1 MAVNRAAILKAAGER
16 LIIEDVPYVKP
27 GAGQVLIKVQAAA
40 INVADHILQ
49 DTGLF
54 IRYCPYI
61 LGSDVAGT
69 IKEVGPGSRFQPGD
83 RVYAHCNQKFSQGGL
98 HESCAGFGGFQFYTL
113 SLEDHTA
120 KLPDVMSFE
129 QGCVFPLSVTTAYA
143 GLMTLGLDQPG
154 SGYVFVWGG
163 SSSVGTNTIQLFKN
177 LGYTVITTASPRN
190 FEYCREIGASEVF
203 DYNGNDQPIVDF
215 LKGKKLL
222 GTLDAMSKE
231 DTLKRCM
238 KLVDGTICSVAPGT
252 EKVGPQVRT
261 IYQGRDP
268 SFNIHQK
275 VYREILPEALEN
287 GTFKPKP
294 DPLVIG
300 KGLEFAQEGI
310 DMCKKG
316 VSARKVVFTI

>member
-1 MAVNRAAILKAAGER
+1 MVINRAAILKAAGER
-16 LIIEDVPYVKP
+16 LVVEDTSYVKP

-54 IRYCPYI
+54 IRNWPYT

-69 IKEVGPGSRFQPGD
+69 IEEAGPGSSFQPGD
-83 RVYAHCNQKFSQGGL
+83 RVYAHCNQKFSQGGFD
-98 HESCAGFGGFQFYTL
+98 ESCAGFGGFQFYTL

-120 KLPDVMSFE
+120 KLPNAIGFE

-143 GLMTLGLDQPG
+143 GLMTLGLNQPG

-163 SSSVGTNTIQLFKN
+163 SSSVGTNAIQLFKN

-190 FEYCREIGASEVF
+190 FGYCREIGASEVF
-203 DYNGNDQPIVDF
+203 DYNGDDQPIIGF
-215 LKGKKLL
+215 LKGKNLL

-238 KLVDGTICSVAPGT
+238 KLVDGTVCSVAPGT
-252 EKVGPQVRT
+252 EKIGPQVKT
-261 IYQGRDP
+261 IYQAQDP
-268 SFNIHQK
+268 HFNIQQK
-275 VYREILPEALEN
+275 VYGEVLPKALGN

-300 KGLEFAQEGI
+300 NGLEYAQEGI

-316 VSARKVVFTI
+316 VSARKVVFIL